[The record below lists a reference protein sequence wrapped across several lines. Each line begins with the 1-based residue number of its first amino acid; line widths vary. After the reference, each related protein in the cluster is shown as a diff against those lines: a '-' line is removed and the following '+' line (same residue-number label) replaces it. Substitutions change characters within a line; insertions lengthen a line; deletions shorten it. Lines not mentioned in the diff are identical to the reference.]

1 MRPRAQLVGGS
12 GQKSQAPRSDRSHSF
27 ASEGEKSFSPRTHH
41 RSVRCRFRRKG
52 NHGRWARQ
60 RPDADEPPTVMARG
74 AAALPL
80 RASWSAHAP
89 GDKLLALKCGGDATL
104 LRVVSSRV
112 VLLGAPFSGCA
123 CLRRTDVGPR
133 GLELPSRED
142 DNFDPGMECG
152 ATGGSPPPLLAS
164 LSQLSGY
171 RPLSLTCICV
181 SVRAARLTTTACWCA
196 LHRSECTLFCIDKD
210 PFDTHFLALL
220 SPRAHLRH
228 SRPPP
233 SPPPSAAARAVAA
246 APAMTSPSPGASTS
260 YR

>member
-1 MRPRAQLVGGS
+1 MSRL
-12 GQKSQAPRSDRSHSF
+12 DRHL
-27 ASEGEKSFSPRTHH
+27 R
-41 RSVRCRFRRKG
+41 
-52 NHGRWARQ
+52 GRWATQ
-60 RPDADEPPTVMARG
+60 RPDAGEPPTVMARG

-123 CLRRTDVGPR
+123 CLRRPDVGPR

-246 APAMTSPSPGASTS
+246 APAMTSPSPGASAS